1 MKNIFTSQNALL
13 LAAML
18 LLGSCSDKQ
27 DTAPSIASIAVH
39 NPDFQILED
48 AAVRGGVAGT
58 LSNKNPNDPSGNYTV
73 FAPTNAAFARLGLRS
88 AADLNGLQQSF
99 LTSTLLYHVFS
110 GNLLGSNLTAGTTSA
125 SVLQDAS
132 KTAITRRVIERQGV
146 RYINGSRLLAT
157 DVPAANG
164 TVHPIDKVLLATGV
178 DIVQSAIA
186 LKDAKVF
193 VTPEL
198 SFLVEAVLYA
208 ELAPD
213 FTASPGSPALTV
225 FAPTDQAFRELGTLL
240 GVPLNVPADIRRLPK
255 TTVQAVLLN
264 HVVPG
269 GQFTPEMPENSAV
282 KTAGGGSLQL
292 GPFLNGTLTV
302 QGKGNTMPASMV
314 IPDVQCTNGTV
325 HVINKVLLP

>member
-1 MKNIFTSQNALL
+1 MKSIFTAPKVLL
-13 LAAML
+13 LAATL

-27 DTAPSIASIAVH
+27 NEVPSIASIAVH
-39 NPDFQILED
+39 NPDFQLLED

-99 LTSTLLYHVFS
+99 LTTTLLYHVAN
-110 GNLLGSNLTAGTTSA
+110 GNVPGSALKAGSTTASLVTDGNKQP
-125 SVLQDAS
+125 L
-132 KTAITRRVIERQGV
+132 TRRVIERQGV

-157 DVPAANG
+157 DVPAVNG

-193 VTPEL
+193 VAPEL
-198 SFLVEAVLYA
+198 GFLVEAVLYA
-208 ELAPD
+208 ELAPAL
-213 FTASPGSPALTV
+213 TASPGSPALTV

-255 TTVQAVLLN
+255 ATVQAVLLN

-302 QGKGNTMPASMV
+302 QGKGNTAPASMI